1 MNKALRVYHYP
12 ALSGPEMINR
22 HIAPM
27 DNSRAQAQHP
37 GMPLGGTAQDSWFGK
52 VQIPGK
58 VAGFMFNTKHRILIY
73 LYIYIY
79 INILRSLGS

>member
-22 HIAPM
+22 PIAR
-27 DNSRAQAQHP
+27 NSRAQAQHP

-58 VAGFMFNTKHRILIY
+58 VAGFMFNTKHRILIS
-73 LYIYIY
+73 IYIY
-79 INILRSLGS
+79 IHKYTKILR